1 MFRVLASQNS
11 GIRAGLARLARHA
24 RNPLSLPALVWKNLS
39 HPFTAQGAEDRYDQQ
54 LGIDT
59 AGYIEPQDLDLT
71 PEEARRGKPYG
82 ATPPRI
88 ARHLIDLVA
97 ARAAEFSFVDIGS
110 GKGRVLMI
118 AAEYPFRRVIGL
130 EHSRMLNEIAAEN
143 LRRFRSAHP
152 AAAPIELVTGDAAR
166 MKFPDGPLVLFLFN
180 SLGAEAVTEFAA
192 AVKAAYLQAPR
203 KIVVI
208 YYNTGHPGAFDEI
221 GIFATRQAVEY
232 PRDPCDRY
240 KSYNFQ
246 ALVFET

>member
-1 MFRVLASQNS
+1 MFRAIASRHS
-11 GIRAGLARLARHA
+11 GIKAGLTRLAHHA
-24 RNPLSLPALVWKNLS
+24 RNPMALPALIWKNIS
-39 HPFTAQGAEDRYDQQ
+39 YPFTAQGAEDRYDRQ

-59 AGYIEPQDLDLT
+59 GGYIEPADLDLS

-82 ATPPRI
+82 ATPPLV
-88 ARHLIDLVA
+88 ARHLIELVA
-97 ARAAEFSFVDIGS
+97 ARAGEFTFIDVGS

-130 EHSRMLNEIAAEN
+130 EHSRLLNDIAAEN
-143 LRRFRSAHP
+143 LHRFRSAHP
-152 AAAPIELVTGDAAR
+152 QAAPITLVTGDAAQLTL
-166 MKFPDGPLVLFLFN
+166 PNEPLVLFLFN

-192 AVKAAYLQAPR
+192 AVKSSYLQAPR

-208 YYNTGHPGAFDEI
+208 YYNTGHPDAFDEI
-221 GIFATRQAVEY
+221 GIFPTRYAVDY